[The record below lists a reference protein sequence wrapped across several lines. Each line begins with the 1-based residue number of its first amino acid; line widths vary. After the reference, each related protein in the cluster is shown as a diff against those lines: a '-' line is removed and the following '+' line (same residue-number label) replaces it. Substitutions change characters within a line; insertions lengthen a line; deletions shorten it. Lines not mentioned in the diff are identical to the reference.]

1 MKKAILGL
9 SLLLG
14 SVGANAAIV
23 PISASYGLTNGT
35 TYNFN
40 ESTTDQYFEFFSSYN
55 STLTLDVLS
64 GEVNAALF
72 TDATNIF
79 GNGSAEINAFT
90 VVANTGL
97 LFSTSSLVTYAL
109 NAGQTYVLRLR
120 GDATAP
126 FAVAAAVATVPLPAA
141 ALLFGS
147 AIAGFGAMRRKKSL
161 AIA

>member
-14 SVGANAAIV
+14 AVSANAAIV
-23 PISASYGLTNGT
+23 PVDASYGLTNAT
-35 TYNFN
+35 TYNFT
-40 ESTTDQYFEFFSSYN
+40 ETSTDQYFEFFSSYN

-64 GEVNAALF
+64 GEVTAALF

-79 GNGSAEINAFT
+79 GNGTAEINANT
-90 VVANTGL
+90 LVTNTGL

-126 FAVAAAVATVPLPAA
+126 FAVAAAVATVPVPAA
-141 ALLFGS
+141 AWLFGS
-147 AIAGFGAMRRKKSL
+147 AVMGFGALRRKKNAL
-161 AIA
+161 MA

>member
-14 SVGANAAIV
+14 AASANAAIV
-23 PISASYGLTNGT
+23 PVGASYGLTNGT
-35 TYNFN
+35 TYNFT

-55 STLTLDVLS
+55 STLTLDVLF
-64 GEVNAALF
+64 GEVTAALF
-72 TDATNIF
+72 TDVTNIF
-79 GNGSAEINAFT
+79 GNGSAEVNAGS

-97 LFSTSSLVTYAL
+97 VFSTDGLVTYAL

-126 FAVAAAVATVPLPAA
+126 FALAAAVATVPVPAA
-141 ALLFGS
+141 AWLFGS
-147 AIAGFGAMRRKKSL
+147 AMVGFGALRRRKN
-161 AIA
+161 AVMA

>member
-14 SVGANAAIV
+14 AASANAAIV
-23 PISASYGLTNGT
+23 PVGASYGLTNGT
-35 TYNFN
+35 TYNFT

-55 STLTLDVLS
+55 STLTLDVLF
-64 GEVNAALF
+64 GEVTAALF

-79 GNGSAEINAFT
+79 ADGSAEVNAGT

-97 LFSTSSLVTYAL
+97 VFSTDALVTYAL

-126 FAVAAAVATVPLPAA
+126 FALAAAVATVPVPAA
-141 ALLFGS
+141 AWLFGS
-147 AIAGFGAMRRKKSL
+147 AMVGFGALRRRKN
-161 AIA
+161 AVMA